1 MKIENKLRDQRCIKP
16 IKNYKEKNKKNT
28 KLYCCTG
35 QFYLLLL

>member
-1 MKIENKLRDQRCIKP
+1 MMIEKIIK
-16 IKNYKEKNKKNT
+16 KKDKKNA